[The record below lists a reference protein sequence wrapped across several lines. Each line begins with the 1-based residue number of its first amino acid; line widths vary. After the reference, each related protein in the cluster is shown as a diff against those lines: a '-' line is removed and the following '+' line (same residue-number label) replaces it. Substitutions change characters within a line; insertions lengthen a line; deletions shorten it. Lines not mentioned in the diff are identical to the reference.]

1 MRNQDNGF
9 DSTIAWKLA
18 GMIVA
23 ALLVVFILQRLNFR
37 FVTAVGPPA

>member
-1 MRNQDNGF
+1 MGRDQSF
-9 DSTIAWKLA
+9 DSTVAWKLA
-18 GMIVA
+18 GMILA